1 MNKLHPDEVGQIL
14 LSARELFLQKTIV
27 KTSIKDIAAKAGCG
41 EATVY
46 RYFKTKQ
53 NIILEVASNFAE
65 EVKKDFFQF
74 DETDNG
80 FEKIKSFYKAYL
92 TIYNSNKKYYRFL
105 SELDDQFLSAMQDGK
120 MEYEKV
126 VGGFYDEYRRAYF
139 EGIEDGSI
147 KPLDDMRTFYF
158 TTTHA
163 ILNLCKYLSLDV
175 LPLDADKNLDREK
188 EISMLTE
195 IFLNNLRGGAL

>member
-1 MNKLHPDEVGQIL
+1 MNKLHPDEVERIL
-14 LSARELFLQKTIV
+14 LSARELFLRKTIA

-53 NIILEVASNFAE
+53 NIILKVASTFAE
-65 EVKKDFFQF
+65 EVKNNFFQF
-74 DETDNG
+74 RESDNG

-92 TIYNSNKKYYRFL
+92 TIYNSNKEYYRFL
-105 SELDDQFLSAMQDGK
+105 SELDDQFLSTMQEGK
-120 MEYEKV
+120 MEYEKA
-126 VGGFYDEYRRAYF
+126 VGDFYNEYERAYRA
-139 EGIEDGSI
+139 GLEDNSI
-147 KPLDDMRTFYF
+147 KQLDDMRTFYF

-175 LPLDADKNLDREK
+175 LPLEADKSLDREK

-195 IFLNNLRGGAL
+195 IFLNNLRGESL